1 MKIILKSK
9 YIIIIC
15 TVMVM
20 LLTGIAVFAT
30 QYNKFFSIEQKV
42 SEIGKK
48 NDTGI
53 VALVDDKKNNKRIF

>member
-1 MKIILKSK
+1 
-9 YIIIIC
+9 
-15 TVMVM
+15 MVM